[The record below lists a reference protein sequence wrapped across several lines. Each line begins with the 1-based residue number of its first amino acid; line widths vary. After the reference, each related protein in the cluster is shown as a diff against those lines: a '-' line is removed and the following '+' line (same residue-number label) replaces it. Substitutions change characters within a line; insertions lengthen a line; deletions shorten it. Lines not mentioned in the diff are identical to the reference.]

1 MKRLVSS
8 ALVFCLM
15 AGPSV
20 AAFADVQYTEQ
31 SKITGGAAAGAM
43 KFAGVFSK
51 DARQATQGSTETIS
65 VKGNKMRQES
75 SLGTATIYDLDARKI
90 INIDL
95 KHKTYSVTTFDEMRR
110 QMEEARRKAEEKQAK
125 SHKGDAQQVKIIPK
139 IKVTPGSGSKQILN
153 YTAKEQKTQ
162 IDMEMQA
169 QDEKHNTQNGNMWVN
184 ADTYVAPVKGY
195 DEVKRFYAR
204 LAKELDWV
212 PGTIFGGNS
221 NVQIGQPMIEYRK
234 SLTTMNGMPL
244 LSYVSVG
251 SGPNPGTTGQAAA
264 SQPEKK
270 SGNVVSRGL
279 GGMFGKKQKED
290 SSQQSIGA
298 GTSLMDMTTEVT
310 SFKAA
315 PVDASLFTIPAGF
328 KEVEAKK
335 GE

>member
-1 MKRLVSS
+1 
-8 ALVFCLM
+8 
-15 AGPSV
+15 
-20 AAFADVQYTEQ
+20 
-31 SKITGGAAAGAM
+31 
-43 KFAGVFSK
+43 
-51 DARQATQGSTETIS
+51 
-65 VKGNKMRQES
+65 
-75 SLGTATIYDLDARKI
+75 
-90 INIDL
+90 
-95 KHKTYSVTTFDEMRR
+95 
-110 QMEEARRKAEEKQAK
+110 
-125 SHKGDAQQVKIIPK
+125 
-139 IKVTPGSGSKQILN
+139 
-153 YTAKEQKTQ
+153 
-162 IDMEMQA
+162 
-169 QDEKHNTQNGNMWVN
+169 
-184 ADTYVAPVKGY
+184 
-195 DEVKRFYAR
+195 
-204 LAKELDWV
+204 
-212 PGTIFGGNS
+212 
-221 NVQIGQPMIEYRK
+221 
-234 SLTTMNGMPL
+234 MNGMPL